1 MLRHGNASEF
11 ALESY
16 DIVTLIPIIEQ
27 AAGLVTT
34 LDVNRAEKGGP
45 ILHEQVLHI
54 LNHG

>member
-34 LDVNRAEKGGP
+34 LDGNRAEKGGP